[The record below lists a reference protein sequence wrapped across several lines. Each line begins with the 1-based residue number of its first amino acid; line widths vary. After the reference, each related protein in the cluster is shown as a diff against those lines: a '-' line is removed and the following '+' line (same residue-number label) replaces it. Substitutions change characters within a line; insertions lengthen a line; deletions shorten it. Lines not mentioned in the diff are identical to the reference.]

1 VPSCPRYLKLHFVL
15 LLDWRG
21 NEIGVKFGQENVKD
35 CQVKSGSWLDISQ
48 HWRSL
53 QEPTMRT
60 WSRNIGSRQLVG
72 TRPVL
77 DRQLESAGGR
87 LLVVDDD
94 AELCRLV
101 SRFLGAEGYSVQTVQ
116 SSRLG
121 VDRALSGDY
130 DLVVLDVMLPELDG
144 FEVLRRI
151 RINSTTPVLMLTA
164 RGDDLDR
171 ILGLEMGADDYLA
184 KPFNTRELSARVR
197 AILRRTNLAQ
207 ANVTLAESTS
217 VRVGDLELNAGA
229 RTVRCG
235 NELLSLTTVEFDLL
249 QRLLRSVGWVV
260 GREELTK
267 DVLGREF
274 SPFDRS
280 IDTHVWSLRRKV
292 GNTPDGSERIKGIRG
307 VGYLYALPDRP
318 GLNQP

>member
-1 VPSCPRYLKLHFVL
+1 MDTSVVMDR
-15 LLDWRG
+15 
-21 NEIGVKFGQENVKD
+21 KF
-35 CQVKSGSWLDISQ
+35 
-48 HWRSL
+48 
-53 QEPTMRT
+53 
-60 WSRNIGSRQLVG
+60 
-72 TRPVL
+72 
-77 DRQLESAGGR
+77 ESAAGHI
-87 LLVVDDD
+87 LVVDDD

-101 SRFLGAEGYSVQTVQ
+101 SRFLGAEGYFVQTVQ

-121 VDRALSGDY
+121 IEHALSGDY
-130 DLVVLDVMLPELDG
+130 DLIVLDVMLPEMDG

-151 RINSTTPVLMLTA
+151 RTKSSTPVLMLTA

-171 ILGLEMGADDYLA
+171 ILGLEMGADDYLP

-197 AILRRTNLAQ
+197 AILRRANSTNT
-207 ANVTLAESTS
+207 NVAVSS
-217 VRVGDLELNAGA
+217 MRVDDLELNAGA

-235 NELLSLTTVEFDLL
+235 DEALNLTTVEFDLL
-249 QRLLRSVGWVV
+249 QRLLRSAGSVI

-292 GNTPDGSERIKGIRG
+292 GNARDGGERIKGIRG

-318 GLNQP
+318 GSDDSK